1 MKEYINISKK
11 ISSLQS
17 SPKKKYSNEKMDEIK
32 KNNKKISLSQ
42 MSTSGLLESAQQK
55 YTLSNLINSVTNFKK
70 ETGSD
75 FKIDVSSI
83 KPNRLF
89 HADSFHTI
97 GFVQPKQHRTS
108 FIGKTKI
115 KAISPLKGNDLDN
128 TLLNNNKEKEKQD
141 SEIIK
146 KSLIDY
152 FPMDKLIKIETKFNN
167 LISKIKNIN
176 QLREEFIEWI
186 NDFKKSPFY
195 EFHFIFKNI
204 FDNESPIKENIS
216 NLIKKTSNLLII
228 SNIVCFLIVDKK
240 IMYNT
245 NNMQYENIIMKY
257 IYDLV
262 INNHNLYLLV
272 CLFILIEE
280 KLINNNNNNNNNN
293 NDNIYVLRLI
303 EQIKAYLAKSLRTFN
318 NRLLVLNEIKL
329 VTKKLIYIIN
339 KVMEQNIFYSQE
351 SQESQESEEL
361 LDYCN
366 DLNKAEI
373 SRLFEIF
380 DLIKNRNNLNDNDYV
395 SYQNNNN
402 NNITNNM
409 NSQTIQNE
417 NPNNMYSKSNFY
429 KKLRNINEH
438 KTHLKCNSGLYIKK
452 NIPNRQINNKK
463 VTTKIIN
470 IIINNNNNNSNVNYN
485 NQNNIAI
492 DYNANKKN
500 NNNTINPNINY
511 DNKNKF
517 FVHSNIN
524 KKYNKTKY
532 YITNLTEKSNNNN
545 EQTKTI
551 TFNVNNPNNYNNK
564 YSNFNINNLPQFK
577 TLNYN
582 NNSINPEENY
592 LNYTINEKKYSNIN
606 PNYNYNVNTNNDYYN
621 NNDYNNNNNEYFN
634 NYETYINNDHLLNKI
649 QITAKPD
656 PPFLPPKSNKS
667 EISQKKFTL
676 ILDLDETLVRYK
688 INENNPDE
696 AKVIFRPGLFY
707 FLNKV
712 YPLFDIVIWTVAT
725 KEYADPIIDIIEEN
739 KKYFIARLFRHH
751 ATIKNNTYIKDL
763 TNLGRDI
770 NTIIIIDDKESSFS
784 FQKQNGILIKP
795 FYGSY
800 LELKND
806 FILYD
811 LFKILTRIILDKS
824 NDVRQGINKYQ
835 YEIKQKI
842 TKDFNKNNF
851 DNIKEEKNEFYINNN
866 NNNFIYN
873 NITYNTKSKKN
884 KSLKNSINRNLKHN
898 DIINRCYSMQD
909 SLSFNNTNN
918 TFFSKK

>member
-1 MKEYINISKK
+1 
-11 ISSLQS
+11 
-17 SPKKKYSNEKMDEIK
+17 
-32 KNNKKISLSQ
+32 
-42 MSTSGLLESAQQK
+42 MSTSGLFDSAQQK
-55 YTLSNLINSVTNFKK
+55 YSLSNLINSVTNYRK
-70 ETGSD
+70 ETGTD

-89 HADSFHTI
+89 HADSYNTI
-97 GFVQPKQHRTS
+97 GFIQPNQHRAS
-108 FIGKTKI
+108 FVGKSKL
-115 KAISPLKGNDLDN
+115 KAISPLKDNNLDK
-128 TLLNNNKEKEKQD
+128 TALSNNKEKEKKE
-141 SEIIK
+141 SPEKIK

-152 FPMDKLIKIETKFNN
+152 FPMDKLIKIETKYNI
-167 LISKIKNIN
+167 LISKIKNII

-186 NDFKKSPFY
+186 HEFKKSPFY
-195 EFHFIFKNI
+195 EFHFLFKNI

-216 NLIKKTSNLLII
+216 SLIKKTSNLLII
-228 SNIVCFLIVDKK
+228 SNIICFLITDKNV
-240 IMYNT
+240 MYNT
-245 NNMQYENIIMKY
+245 HNNQYDQYEEIDMKY
-257 IYDLV
+257 IYDLL
-262 INNHNLYLLV
+262 INNHNLYLLI

-280 KLINNNNNNNNNN
+280 NLINDNNNNENV
-293 NDNIYVLRLI
+293 YVLRII
-303 EQIKAYLAKSLRTFN
+303 EQIKAYLAKTLRN
-318 NRLLVLNEIKL
+318 YKNRLLVLNEIKL
-329 VTKKLIYIIN
+329 ITKKLIYIIN
-339 KVMEQNIFYSQE
+339 KVMEQNIYYSQ
-351 SQESQESEEL
+351 EL

-380 DLIKNRNNLNDNDYV
+380 ELIKNKNYLNDNDYI
-395 SYQNNNN
+395 SYQKSKSNTISNK
-402 NNITNNM
+402 M
-409 NSQTIQNE
+409 NLHSIQNE
-417 NPNNMYSKSNFY
+417 IPNHLYSKRNFY
-429 KKLRNINEH
+429 KKIRNINEN
-438 KTHLKCNSGLYIKK
+438 KTHLKCNTGLYIKK

-463 VTTKIIN
+463 VTNKIIN
-470 IIINNNNNNSNVNYN
+470 IIINNNNNTSNLNYDNPNS
-485 NQNNIAI
+485 IAI
-492 DYNANKKN
+492 NSMTNK

-511 DNKNKF
+511 DNQNTIS
-517 FVHSNIN
+517 VNYNIN
-524 KKYNKTKY
+524 KNYNKSKY
-532 YITNLTEKSNNNN
+532 FSSNLTEKNININNND
-545 EQTKTI
+545 QSKTI
-551 TFNVNNPNNYNNK
+551 TFNLNNSNNYINK
-564 YSNFNINNLPQFK
+564 YSNFNINNLPQYK

-582 NNSINPEENY
+582 NYSLIPEENNV
-592 LNYTINEKKYSNIN
+592 NYTINAKKYSSIN
-606 PNYNYNVNTNNDYYN
+606 PIYNYNFNYNPDYNNNNNDYYN
-621 NNDYNNNNNEYFN
+621 NNDYFN
-634 NYETYINNDHLLNKI
+634 NYDIYINNDHLLNKI
-649 QITAKPD
+649 PQLEKPD

-751 ATIKNNTYIKDL
+751 ATITNNTYVKDL

-811 LFKILTRIILDKS
+811 LFKILTRIILDKT

-842 TKDFNKNNF
+842 TKDFNKNYF
-851 DNIKEEKNEFYINNN
+851 DNIKEENNEFYINNN
-866 NNNFIYN
+866 NNFIN
-873 NITYNTKSKKN
+873 NITNNINNKKN
-884 KSLKNSINRNLKHN
+884 KSLKNSINRNLKHSEM
-898 DIINRCYSMQD
+898 INRCYSMQD
-909 SLSFNNTNN
+909 SLGLNNTNN
-918 TFFSKK
+918 NFFQKNNNI